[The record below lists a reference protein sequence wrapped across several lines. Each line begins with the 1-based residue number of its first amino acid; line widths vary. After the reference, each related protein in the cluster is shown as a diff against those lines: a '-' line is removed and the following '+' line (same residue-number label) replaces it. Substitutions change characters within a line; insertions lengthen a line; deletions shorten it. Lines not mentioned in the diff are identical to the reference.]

1 MADLAAIV
9 GAGGVRPAGGADGI
23 DGLSPAF
30 VVEPGSVEDGAA
42 AVRAASEAGLA
53 LCPVGGGSKIGW
65 GGPPERLD
73 VVLST
78 VRLDRVLEHAAGDLV
93 VRAQAG
99 VRLDDLQ
106 RELASAGQTLALDP
120 AEPDATLGGIVAAG
134 ASGPR
139 RLRFGTPRDLL
150 IGVTVVLA
158 DGSVTKAGGKVVKN
172 VAGYDLGK
180 LYAGSF
186 GTLGLICEVIFRLHP
201 LPAARRL
208 VTAEVG
214 TPEAAWASASR
225 LSATPLV
232 PSAVELSW
240 PAPGG
245 PGNIAA
251 LFEGIEAGVESQA
264 ARAAEALG
272 RVPATGAPDVSD
284 GTAWDGTWAA
294 RWPERGDDGPGDAW
308 LGVKLTHPP
317 ASLGEALRATWDAG
331 SRGGLRVAV
340 RSHAAVGVCH
350 AAFAGGGDDACALAL
365 GTLRAAAAARGGSA
379 VALKAEPGLKRRL
392 DVWGPAGDVLPLMR
406 RVKERFDP
414 GRTFSPGRFLGGI

>member
-1 MADLAAIV
+1 MTPTGQVARTVSMADLAAIV

-53 LCPVGGGSKIGW
+53 LCAVGGGSKIGW
-65 GGPPERLD
+65 GSPPERLD

-93 VRAQAG
+93 VGAQAG

-208 VTAEVG
+208 VTAEVR
-214 TPEAAWASASR
+214 TPEAAWASAAR

-264 ARAAEALG
+264 ARAAEGLG
-272 RVPATGAPDVSD
+272 RVP
-284 GTAWDGTWAA
+284 
-294 RWPERGDDGPGDAW
+294 
-308 LGVKLTHPP
+308 
-317 ASLGEALRATWDAG
+317 
-331 SRGGLRVAV
+331 
-340 RSHAAVGVCH
+340 
-350 AAFAGGGDDACALAL
+350 GGG
-365 GTLRAAAAARGGSA
+365 
-379 VALKAEPGLKRRL
+379 
-392 DVWGPAGDVLPLMR
+392 
-406 RVKERFDP
+406 
-414 GRTFSPGRFLGGI
+414 